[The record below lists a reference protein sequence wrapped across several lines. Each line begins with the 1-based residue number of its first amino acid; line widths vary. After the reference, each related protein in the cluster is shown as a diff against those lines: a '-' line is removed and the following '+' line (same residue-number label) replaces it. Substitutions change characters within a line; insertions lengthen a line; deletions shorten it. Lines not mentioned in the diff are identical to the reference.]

1 MNESIAADPG
11 QTPESINP
19 RVIRR
24 SVAALLVRA
33 VITAVIVGI
42 ICYIITII
50 LTLVGLYP
58 SDIFLVTGVF
68 FITVFGIYLIT
79 SFLQWYSSYYI
90 LRQDSVT
97 YAVGTFAH
105 KEKGFALKNLS
116 TVSVKQ
122 SLIGQIF
129 HYGTIRMT
137 FSTPTTTESEMYM
150 ADISDPNEIKT
161 IIEHIAIK
169 K

>member
-1 MNESIAADPG
+1 MYESIATASE
-11 QTPESINP
+11 QTPAPIAP
-19 RVIRR
+19 RVMRK
-24 SVAALLVRA
+24 SVAALFVRA

-42 ICYIITII
+42 ICYIITNI
-50 LTLVGLYP
+50 LTLAGLYP

-68 FITVFGIYLIT
+68 FMTVFGIYLIT
-79 SFLQWYSSYYI
+79 CFWQWYSNYYI

-97 YAVGTFAH
+97 YVVGIFAH

-116 TVSVKQ
+116 TISVKQ
-122 SLIGQIF
+122 SLIGQLL

-150 ADISDPNEIKT
+150 ADISDPNEIKMLV
-161 IIEHIAIK
+161 ERIAIK